1 MFTNVSGS
9 SPVDGAIAQPV
20 ASGRY
25 GMLDPLRQQEAVV
38 VGMAFS
44 FEDTA
49 DATKRLNIYKYGNA
63 LAKSVLGGVIAQDGN
78 APTLAIAAATGDA
91 DSTQGCFA
99 GYVPLLLAPGESVRR
114 GDKLEPIAGGAYQAM
129 WRKAPSGPATAR
141 EAFDNSGGTEGA
153 LVSAD
158 LLPCCGDYVSS
169 IGASTAVTNVVV
181 ETAYSGTVTLPAY
194 SLRVGD
200 RLRITGAVLCNNIAA
215 GGNVINVYING
226 IGSAALVTTGSVT
239 FGANDVMQFQLD
251 ARVQDAT
258 TLALSGGWAF
268 GAPGTATYRPLSA
281 TAAINLTVANAVT
294 MAVTPNNIADSSTRQ
309 FLSVER
315 L

>member
-1 MFTNVSGS
+1 MTFTNVSGM

-25 GMLDPLRQQEAVV
+25 GMLEPLRQKEAVV

-49 DATKRLNIYKYGNA
+49 DQTKRLNIYKFGNA
-63 LAKSVLGGVIAQDGN
+63 LAKSALGGVIAQDGN
-78 APTLAIAAATGDA
+78 APSSAIAAATDDA
-91 DSTQGCFA
+91 DSTTGCFA
-99 GYVPLLLAPGESVRR
+99 GYVPVLLAPGESVRR
-114 GDKLEPIAGGAYQAM
+114 GDRMEPINGGANQAM

-141 EAFDNSGGTEGA
+141 QAYDNSAGTEGA

-158 LLPCCGDYVSS
+158 LLPCCPDYVSS
-169 IGASTAVTNVVV
+169 VGTALVTGVAV
-181 ETAYSGTVTLPAY
+181 ETAYGQTVTLPAY

-200 RLRITGAVLCNNIAA
+200 RFRITGAVLCNNIAA
-215 GGNVINVYING
+215 GGNVIKLYING

-239 FGANDVMQFQLD
+239 YAANDVMQFQVD
-251 ARVQDAT
+251 ARVLNST
-258 TLALSGGWAF
+258 TLTLSGGWAF
-268 GAPGTATYRPLSA
+268 GTPGTATYRPLAA
-281 TAAINLTVANAVT
+281 TAAITLTASNVIT
-294 MAVTPNNIADSSTRQ
+294 LAVTPNNIADSSTLQ